1 MTIQLEHEY
10 NREDIVTLRLGVE
23 MKRCHSWSDWW
34 IKRCPNDPNRV
45 LIKRI
50 IALEGDTVR
59 IRLPC
64 PEPEIKIPQG
74 HVWVEGMLLSSLAR
88 PKLRAAQRRW
98 IFSFWWQQFV
108 WTHTSGSY
116 SIEAYQDHLASRA
129 FWPSQRTRD
138 SWKSQCTWIQTRNGR
153 DWTQES
159 SSGKSEN
166 WAPLWSWHRP
176 IGQSM

>member
-1 MTIQLEHEY
+1 MIWLMNQKMSKWPESCSYKAYNCVGRGYSENSIAVSRTRNQNSTRSCLGGRYVIIFLGSTQTESCTKAMNLFVLMTAICME
-10 NREDIVTLRLGVE
+10 
-23 MKRCHSWSDWW
+23 
-34 IKRCPNDPNRV
+34 
-45 LIKRI
+45 
-50 IALEGDTVR
+50 
-59 IRLPC
+59 
-64 PEPEIKIPQG
+64 
-74 HVWVEGMLLSSLAR
+74 
-88 PKLRAAQRRW
+88 
-98 IFSFWWQQFV
+98 FV

-138 SWKSQCTWIQTRNGR
+138 SWKPQCTWIQTRNGR